1 MVEQHHSH
9 NVHEFGQTLGDSE
22 GQGSLAAAVKELDT
36 TEKLNSNQK
45 IQTDVIKTPGTVE
58 GETVTKRYSNT
69 KTMGFYFTTS
79 RNQSFL
85 VLKKADGG
93 DSLGTLE
100 LC

>member
-1 MVEQHHSH
+1 MS
-9 NVHEFGQTLGDSE
+9 
-22 GQGSLAAAVKELDT
+22 
-36 TEKLNSNQK
+36 EKLNNNQK
-45 IQTDVIKTPGTVE
+45 IQTDVIKTSGTVE

-69 KTMGFYFTTS
+69 KTMGFYFTKS

-93 DSLGTLE
+93 DSLDKLE